1 MNVLKKREKL
11 VVVGGG
17 LSGVACVEEILKSDP
32 DRYEITVLCGEKHV
46 NYNRVLLS
54 QVLMGEKGVEDLYL
68 QDPKWY
74 GEQGIRLFTG
84 CKAEEINRSRRT
96 VIGTGGVEVPYNKLI
111 LATGSLPVI
120 PRIPGVGL
128 KGVVYFRDIK
138 DCERIKNLLGKD
150 GEARKVVVIGGGILG
165 LEVAFS
171 LKSLGAEVTVVH
183 LMNRLME
190 RQLDETAAGFLLD
203 DIEALGIKV
212 LLGAETS
219 AISADEGGG
228 RVEAVEFAGGGSLDT
243 DIVVM
248 SIGIRPNA
256 ALASSSGIY
265 CGKGIVV
272 SDTMQ
277 TYDPAVFAIG
287 ECVEHRGATF
297 GLAASVFDQA
307 RVLANH
313 LAGDSRLIF
322 INKPA
327 STRLKVPGVNLY
339 SAGSIEEVPGR
350 ETIEYLD
357 RGAKLYKKLFL
368 KNNSIKG
375 VILYGDT
382 IGGPELFAQLV
393 EGVDITNMRGRLLLG
408 PGPGELM
415 PIDEMPA
422 DAIVCGCNG
431 VTKGMIV
438 EAVEKKGLF
447 TREDVKRETNASSS
461 CGGCGSLVDRIL
473 ENILGTSFEAQQTGA
488 SICACT
494 KYSRDDIIK
503 NIREQAL
510 KSVQEVMD
518 TLGWES
524 VGCDICRPAINYYV
538 SMVWPGTYRD
548 DSSSRLIN
556 ERAHANI
563 QKDGLFSVVPRVY
576 GGVITPVELK
586 RIAEVAEKYDV
597 PLVKVTGGQR
607 LALFGISKEDLPK
620 VWRDIDMVSGYAY
633 GKSLR
638 TVKTCVGDRFCR
650 YGTQDSLGLGIAL
663 EQRLE
668 GLWTPAKLK
677 LGVDGCPRNCAESAV
692 KDVGITGV
700 AGGWEIYVGGCG
712 GIELKGGEL
721 LATVKTASE
730 ATEIVSAFIQLY
742 REEAQ
747 YGERT
752 FKWIKRAGFKKILKA
767 VVEDTGSRDAL
778 VERLEEALRGKT
790 DPWKR
795 VKVPA

>member
-1 MNVLKKREKL
+1 MMKNQGKKEKL

-32 DRYEITVLCGEKHV
+32 DRYDITVLCGEKHI

-54 QVLMGEKGVEDLYL
+54 QVLMGEKGIEELYL

-74 GEQGIRLFTG
+74 EEQGIRLFTG
-84 CKAEEINRSRRT
+84 CKAKEIRRAPRM
-96 VIGTGGVEVPYNKLI
+96 VIGADGVEVPYNKLI
-111 LATGSLPVI
+111 LATGAIPVI
-120 PRIPGVGL
+120 PKIPGVGL
-128 KGVVYFRDIK
+128 DGVVCFRDMN
-138 DCERIKNLLGKD
+138 DCERIKGLLDKD
-150 GEARKVVVIGGGILG
+150 GGARVAVIGGGILG
-165 LEVAFS
+165 LEVAYS

-183 LMNRLME
+183 LMDRLME
-190 RQLDETAAGFLLD
+190 RQLDEIAAGFLLD

-219 AISADEGGG
+219 AISGSE
-228 RVEAVEFAGGGSLDT
+228 RVEALEFAGGGSLET
-243 DIVVM
+243 DLVVM

-256 ALASSSGIY
+256 ALAMEAGIY
-265 CGKGIVV
+265 CNKGIVV

-287 ECVEHRGATF
+287 ECIEHRGATF

-313 LAGDSRLIF
+313 LAGDARLVF
-322 INKPA
+322 KNKPA

-339 SAGSIEEVPGR
+339 SAGSIEEVTGT

-357 RGAKLYKKLFL
+357 RGSKLYKKLL
-368 KNNSIKG
+368 LRENRIEG

-382 IGGPELFAQLV
+382 IDGPDLFVQLLD
-393 EGVDITNMRGRLLLG
+393 GTDIESRRGRLLLG
-408 PGPGELM
+408 AGGGDTLS
-415 PIDEMPA
+415 IDDMSAE
-422 DAIVCGCNG
+422 AIVCGCNG

-447 TREDVKRETNASSS
+447 TREDVKRETNASTS
-461 CGGCGSLVDRIL
+461 CGGCGSLIDRIL
-473 ENILGTSFEAQQTGA
+473 ENILGSSFEAQGA
-488 SICACT
+488 GSSICACT

-503 NIREQAL
+503 NIKERAL

-538 SMVWPGTYRD
+538 SMVWPGSYRD

-576 GGVITPVELK
+576 GGVITPAELK
-586 RIAEVAEKYDV
+586 RIAEAAEKYEV

-607 LALFGISKEDLPK
+607 LGLFGISKEDLPK
-620 VWRDIDMVSGYAY
+620 VWRDIDMGSGYAY

-650 YGTQDSLGLGIAL
+650 YGTQDSLGLGVEL

-668 GLWTPAKLK
+668 GLWTPAKVK

-700 AGGWEIYVGGCG
+700 AGGWEIYIGGCG

-721 LATVKTASE
+721 LVTVKTAE
-730 ATEIVSAFIQLY
+730 EVTEVVSAFIQLY
-742 REEAQ
+742 REEAD

-752 FKWIKRAGFKKILKA
+752 FKWVGRMGFKNILKA
-767 VVEDTGSRDAL
+767 VVEDTGRRDAL
-778 VERLEEALRGKT
+778 VKRLEEALRGKT

-795 VKVPA
+795 VKASA